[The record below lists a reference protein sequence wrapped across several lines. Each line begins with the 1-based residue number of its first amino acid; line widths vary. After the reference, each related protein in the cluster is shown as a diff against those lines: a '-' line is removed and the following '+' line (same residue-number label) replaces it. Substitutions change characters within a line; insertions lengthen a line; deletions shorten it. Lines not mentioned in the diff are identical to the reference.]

1 MLRRAVS
8 WLRAHPWVPVST
20 GLLVALALL
29 LVLTQQVPVREAGED
44 PLRPSATDETAIAPT
59 STSGEVEF
67 AISDE
72 GEAEESSEAR
82 EPDVEEEELAGSEP
96 EGSEPAPL
104 FWEVSGDSPY
114 LFDHPV
120 GDYRPERHALRLA
133 PSMAGGLGVG
143 DRISLPIPGLG
154 TLVATVEHVE
164 TTPLG
169 NRGISGSIEGLDNA
183 YAVTLTQ
190 GHSSIFGRITTPK
203 GNYMIE
209 GTGGAAAIFK
219 DDLDQLI
226 DPDSVDEVF
235 PPESPEEQ
243 V

>member
-1 MLRRAVS
+1 M
-8 WLRAHPWVPVST
+8 
-20 GLLVALALL
+20 GLLVVLAL
-29 LVLTQQVPVREAGED
+29 VVGPTQKVSIEQGRADSEPSVPIVETLAAEAAA
-44 PLRPSATDETAIAPT
+44 PS
-59 STSGEVEF
+59 
-67 AISDE
+67 
-72 GEAEESSEAR
+72 
-82 EPDVEEEELAGSEP
+82 ELAGSELPSGDRADPADP
-96 EGSEPAPL
+96 ETEERDSEDGLIAASEPAPL

-114 LFDHPV
+114 LFDYPI

-133 PSMAGGLGVG
+133 PSVSAGLGVG
-143 DRISLPIPGLG
+143 DRISLPVPGLG

-169 NRGISGSIEGLDNA
+169 NRGISGSIEGMDDA
-183 YAVTLTQ
+183 YAITLTE
-190 GHSSIFGRITTPK
+190 GHSSIFGRITTPD

-219 DDLDQLI
+219 DDLDKLI
-226 DPDSVDEVF
+226 DPESVDEVY